1 MRMRS
6 APTATMPAAML
17 TRFDA
22 GITTRHYTDAT
33 CRVYGGGAG
42 LISRGDAENAEG
54 SATPGSDRLAASVA
68 GIASISAGRTG
79 LSLLVNALAPQATV
93 G

>member
-33 CRVYGGGAG
+33 CCVYGGGAG
-42 LISRGDAENAEG
+42 LISRGDAEG